1 MPVFVLLR
9 SKYTVKR
16 TNKLNFVL
24 LTVTFIHIPKVEDSN
39 LQSPAPLLIVCV
51 MGKLKLLESCSR
63 GMTAYFSNMT
73 IEKVASLAC
82 LALGTVFLFMAVF
95 GPWKYYFPMTL
106 SYIAAFIVTEDRE
119 H

>member
-1 MPVFVLLR
+1 MTSSSVSFCGPIKR
-9 SKYTVKR
+9 SFTVK
-16 TNKLNFVL
+16 VL
-24 LTVTFIHIPKVEDSN
+24 AIIRLGLKFAV
-39 LQSPAPLLIVCV
+39 PAPLLIVCV

-82 LALGTVFLFMAVF
+82 FMLGNVFLFMAVF

-106 SYIAAFIVTEDRE
+106 SYIAALIVTEDRE

>member
-1 MPVFVLLR
+1 
-9 SKYTVKR
+9 
-16 TNKLNFVL
+16 
-24 LTVTFIHIPKVEDSN
+24 
-39 LQSPAPLLIVCV
+39 
-51 MGKLKLLESCSR
+51 
-63 GMTAYFSNMT
+63 MT

-106 SYIAAFIVTEDRE
+106 SYIAALIVTEDRD